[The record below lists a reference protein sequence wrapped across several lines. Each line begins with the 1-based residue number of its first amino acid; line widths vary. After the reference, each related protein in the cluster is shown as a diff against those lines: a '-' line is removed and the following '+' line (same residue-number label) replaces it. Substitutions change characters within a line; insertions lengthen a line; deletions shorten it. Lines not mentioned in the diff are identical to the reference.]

1 MLCDGCK
8 AESRSTVL
16 WSQGRRGVECPEARL
31 VQASLG
37 SRIRGETACRG
48 ERQLPC
54 GSGTSL
60 LGKLVAA
67 LSEGCKGHWST
78 LQESGVAL
86 TNCGIWQKQILQQ
99 EAAGDLLVQDKAE
112 RHEEVEMDNQ

>member
-1 MLCDGCK
+1 M
-8 AESRSTVL
+8 L
-16 WSQGRRGVECPEARL
+16 WSQGRRGVEYPEARL

-67 LSEGCKGHWST
+67 LSEGCKGYWST
-78 LQESGVAL
+78 LQESGVAF